1 MARELYTA
9 RLLRKDCISEVA
21 QCYHFLFEVEGR
33 DSFAYRPGQFV
44 SAVAPDENGKQQ
56 TRAYSIASAASGNKF
71 ELCVNRVENGF
82 FSNHLA
88 DLTLLPVGSTI
99 QIHGPHGHFVL
110 QEPITDSIF
119 VATGTGVAPMRA
131 YLQWLFPVGEAD
143 RSQGKDIWLVY
154 GTRHE
159 TDVYYQAEFEALAQR
174 APNFHYLPTLS
185 RALDSWTGLRG
196 HVQVHVAKIVEERA
210 ERLGRTL
217 PAPPVDPAIPAA
229 NLNFD
234 IYCLH
239 LRAQLHGLRRPRAA
253 RRLRLAQKADCLR
266 ALRLE
271 RFPLTDCRRGAGICG
286 RFRWTSCPNRRPA
299 WHRSCSVLACAFV
312 VSSAAEAFQNEFPN
326 EIRAGVLAD
335 IHESVDKRQFCAAIG
350 RRIVEIGYSTR

>member
-33 DSFAYRPGQFV
+33 DSFDYRPGQFV

-82 FSNHLA
+82 FSNYLA
-88 DLTLLPVGSTI
+88 DLTLLPVGATI

-131 YLQWLFPVGEAD
+131 YLQWLFPADGAD
-143 RSQGKDIWLVY
+143 RSLGKDIWLVY

-159 TDVYYQAEFEALAQR
+159 SDIYYQAEFEALDKR
-174 APNFHYLPTLS
+174 VPNFHYLPTLS

-210 ERLGRTL
+210 KRQGRTL

-234 IYCLH
+234 IYCY
-239 LRAQLHGLRRPRAA
+239 
-253 RRLRLAQKADCLR
+253 
-266 ALRLE
+266 
-271 RFPLTDCRRGAGICG
+271 ICG
-286 RFRWTSCPNRRPA
+286 LNFM
-299 WHRSCSVLACAFV
+299 
-312 VSSAAEAFQNEFPN
+312 VS
-326 EIRAGVLAD
+326 GVREMLD
-335 IHESVDKRQFCAAIG
+335 GYGWNKKQ
-350 RRIVEIGYSTR
+350 IVFERYD